1 MAHTQEIRK
10 PIPINSL
17 VLTEKDFFT
26 EPKNALSEVIQKYF
40 AATENEKIL
49 PTERLALD
57 SQLLGT
63 LRGITELDPQS
74 VEIRGQYLGSEFIHI
89 AREIKKKKH
98 EDLPP
103 DIVDRVSAHFLLEM
117 ATPEAIRSYD
127 LGEISK
133 LVGLSKEEHDKL
145 SSLFNE
151 SETPLTN
158 DGWATEYQPTVKKF
172 IDGLDKEG
180 VFENDYLASANNMIK
195 DWKENVPTKAK
206 REITALRNEAILRT
220 TERIKNITL
229 NDCLRPTPEASR
241 DQKEQLIENK
251 SRIEIFAS
259 LALSAKH
266 ILLKKDATTVEQTVN
281 KLIGELGKTEGG
293 LYTTMLLA
301 CWREGEVDTRHR
313 LLGKRSHI
321 NIDTVGMPD
330 GPRYIFDLGEIVDPS
345 IFDRAGDLLLE
356 SRQKTDFY
364 TLIHNRESD
373 SNSKAWPDYA
383 LSRVFDCFVD
393 AAYVTKSK
401 YGEYKL
407 KKKSGTYVS
416 NLSFDSIR
424 SVMLAYK
431 YMTSSESVKPTI
443 TSQDDGDKIYDENRE
458 SIKVEKLGFDITGPG
473 TLHLSDALYGHK
485 NLNSRFLTKEI
496 KRITNLPE
504 NERPSVVIMSDVV
517 FGTFIVNNNKKR
529 RAFAKGAKH
538 LETQFAL
545 ANKAITK
552 MAEAGI
558 KVVVMQ
564 GDNAF
569 AIADDH
575 AIKNVQ
581 RLTSMA
587 KPLLGI
593 SGGHIDYATA
603 ARIRQNERFDEH
615 FTFEWDVV
623 YPYCVRSGRSLLN
636 ADEVSKMTD
645 GAVQMEEY
653 LMLFDAYEKQLA
665 GEVIPPEYL
674 SVINF
679 ENISF
684 PGKKFDDGIHI
695 VDDAHVDMKN
705 PDGTIRYS
713 SRLFARFG
721 LSPQTMPTDPITK
734 LKTFMTA
741 MSAEGE
747 IPPDFSVLTNQKSLV
762 GLQGDNASWSISTPG
777 LQETN
782 INEKGSILRTTGDIS
797 WRQIMRGVT
806 AKPATL
812 RYDRNAEDTVTYEI
826 SNDLLNQKSEATVPT
841 TIAFLHDLQI
851 GSHTAHLDLP
861 VKALD
866 YIVRNI
872 APYKEV
878 ILGLNG
884 DISHG
889 LNHPGSAIQNG
900 PTLLNALDPQQKMG
914 ERLFKNSLDHYSHA
928 ELDNIKKV
936 LVTLGNHEW
945 NSGNKDFGSTHSLWI
960 QDAFADI
967 LSSKVAP
974 GQLQKELRERVS
986 FHDTMHTGDGDL
998 LVNAWTALEPVG
1010 AYNLMM
1016 QHLILDKQAKGPGG
1030 PAILQL
1036 KSLISGLGSLLQNID
1051 LFEFGHW
1058 HNGQFI
1064 LHGNKIGVVAPALDA
1079 QQSEYE
1085 WMRAYRP
1092 KAGLFL
1098 MHVGGGKPNQPQ
1110 PVKLEF
1116 VSTKALHNH
1125 QIKDGVFSQESLA
1138 SRGFFDDPNF
1148 DPMKNGYADY
1158 LGLHSALQKQI
1169 WRMAQEIAYGHEY
1182 SI

>member
-1 MAHTQEIRK
+1 MTPIQEIRK

-17 VLTEKDFFT
+17 VLTERDFFT

-40 AATENEKIL
+40 TATENEKIPL
-49 PTERLALD
+49 EERLALD
-57 SQLLGT
+57 AQLLGT
-63 LRGITELDPQS
+63 LRGFSELNPLAVEEHAQS
-74 VEIRGQYLGSEFIHI
+74 FGSEFIHI

-98 EDLPP
+98 EDLPAN
-103 DIVDRVSAHFLLEM
+103 IIDRVSAHFLLEL
-117 ATPEAIRSYD
+117 ATPEAIRSYE
-127 LGEISK
+127 LGEIVK
-133 LVGLSKEEHDKL
+133 LEGLSKEDHDKL

-151 SETPLTN
+151 NETPLTN
-158 DGWATEYQPTVKKF
+158 DDWAKEYQPTVKKF
-172 IDGLDKEG
+172 IEGLDKEG
-180 VFENDYLASANNMIK
+180 IFENNYLASANNMIK

-206 REITALRNEAILRT
+206 REITALRNEAILKT
-220 TERIKNITL
+220 TERVKQATL
-229 NDCLRPTPEASR
+229 SDCLRPTPETSR
-241 DQKEQLIENK
+241 DQKQQLIENK
-251 SRIEIFAS
+251 LRVETFAT

-266 ILLKKDATTVEQTVN
+266 ILLKKDATAVEQKVN
-281 KLIGELGKTEGG
+281 ELVSTLGKTEGG

-301 CWREGEVDTRHR
+301 CWREGEVAPQHR
-313 LLGKRSHI
+313 LLGNRGYIK
-321 NIDTVGMPD
+321 IDTVGAPD
-330 GPRYIFDLGEIVDPS
+330 GPRYIFDLGEIVDPA

-356 SRQKTDFY
+356 SRQKTELY
-364 TLIHNRESD
+364 TLLHNRESD

-383 LSRVFDCFVD
+383 LSRVFDCFID

-407 KKKSGTYVS
+407 KKKNGTYVS
-416 NLSFDSIR
+416 SLSFDSIR

-431 YMTSSESVKPTI
+431 YMTSSESVKPVI
-443 TSQDDGDKIYDENRE
+443 NSLDDGDRIYDENKE
-458 SIKVEKLGFDITGPG
+458 LIKVEKLHFDITGPG
-473 TLHLSDALYGHK
+473 TMHLSDAEYGHK
-485 NLNSRFLTKEI
+485 NLNSKFLTKEI
-496 KRITNLPE
+496 KRIASLPE
-504 NERPSVVIMSDVV
+504 NERPSVVVMSDLV

-545 ANKAITK
+545 ANKAVTQL
-552 MAEAGI
+552 AEAGI
-558 KVVVMQ
+558 KVVVLQ

-575 AIKNVQ
+575 AIKSVQ
-581 RLTSMA
+581 RLSGLA

-603 ARIRQNERFDEH
+603 NRIRQNEKFDQH

-665 GEVIPPEYL
+665 GEEIPPEYL
-674 SVINF
+674 DVINF
-679 ENISF
+679 SNIAF

-705 PDGTIRYS
+705 ADGTIRYS

-747 IPPDFSVLTNQKSLV
+747 APPDFSVLTNQKWLI
-762 GLQGDNASWSISTPG
+762 GLQGDNDSWALSTPG
-777 LQETN
+777 LQETD

-812 RYDRNAEDTVTYEI
+812 KYDRDSEGTVTYEV
-826 SNDLLNQKSEATVPT
+826 SNELLNQKSEATEPT
-841 TIAFLHDLQI
+841 AIAFIHDLQV
-851 GSHTAHLDLP
+851 GSHSAHLDLP
-861 VKALD
+861 VKSLD
-866 YIVRNI
+866 YIVSKI
-872 APYKEV
+872 APYKKV
-878 ILGLNG
+878 ILGMNG

-900 PTLLNALDPQQKMG
+900 PTLLNGLDPQEKMG
-914 ERLFKNSLDHYSHA
+914 KRMFTGALDHYSHA
-928 ELDNIKKV
+928 ELDNIQKV
-936 LVTLGNHEW
+936 LITLGNHEW

-960 QDAFADI
+960 QDAFANI
-967 LSSKVAP
+967 LSSKVGP
-974 GQLQKELRERVS
+974 GQLQNELKERVS
-986 FHDTMHTGDGDL
+986 FHDTMHTKDGDFM
-998 LVNAWTALEPVG
+998 VNAWTALEPVG

-1016 QHLILDKQAKGPGG
+1016 QHLILDKMAKGPGG
-1030 PAILQL
+1030 PSILQL
-1036 KSLISGLGSLLQNID
+1036 KSFFSGIGSLGENVD
-1051 LFEFGHW
+1051 LAEFGHW
-1058 HNGQFI
+1058 HNGQFM
-1064 LHGNKIGVVAPALDA
+1064 LFGNKVGAIAPAQA
-1079 QQSEYE
+1079 GQSYYE
-1085 WMRAYRP
+1085 WIRAYRP
-1092 KAGLFL
+1092 KTGLFV
-1098 MHVGGGKPNQPQ
+1098 MHVGGGKPVQLQ
-1110 PVKLEF
+1110 F
-1116 VSTKALHNH
+1116 VSTQALHNH
-1125 QIKDGVFSQESLA
+1125 QIKDGVFSPESLA
-1138 SRGFFDDPNF
+1138 SRNFFDDPNF
-1148 DPMKNGYADY
+1148 DPMRNGYADY
-1158 LGLHSALQKQI
+1158 LGLHSALQKQL
-1169 WRMAQEIAYGHEY
+1169 WRMAQEIAYGHAY